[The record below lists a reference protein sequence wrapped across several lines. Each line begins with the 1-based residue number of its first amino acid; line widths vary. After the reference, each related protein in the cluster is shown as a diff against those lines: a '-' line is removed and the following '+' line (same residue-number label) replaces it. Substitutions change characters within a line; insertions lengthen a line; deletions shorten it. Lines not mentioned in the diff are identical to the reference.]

1 MSVGEWLDERLGHRA
16 LLQRLM
22 DHEIPGGA
30 RWAYVFGSAIT
41 FALAIQ
47 IVTGLALM
55 TAYSP
60 GTATAWASVHFI
72 THNLPAGWVLR
83 GMHHWGSQAMIV
95 LLGAH
100 LLQTGLFGAY
110 RRPRELNWYFG
121 LALLGLTFA
130 LSQTGTLLPA
140 DQKGYWA
147 TRVDTNIAG
156 TSPVIGGVLQ
166 RLILGGA
173 DYGSLT
179 LTRFYAL
186 HVALLP
192 LAMIALTV
200 LHVAV
205 FRKHGVTPPHGVRA
219 PTQAFF
225 PRQAALD
232 LAGGM
237 VVLAAVL
244 ALTLR
249 AHGAPLDAPADPTS
263 DYPARPEWYFMSLF
277 ELRKLVHGPLETP
290 VILATPA
297 VVGGYLALLPV
308 IDRSGTN
315 ALRGRLAA
323 LSPLLVGFAGMLA
336 MLALAL
342 AQDGK
347 DAKYQAAR
355 AEADASARTASVIAM
370 GGVPVEGPLYMLAH
384 DPELRGR
391 ALFKKS
397 CAPCHVLG
405 DLGDAKKATGPAL
418 DGWGTEAWVASMMDD
433 PDAPDRFGHTP
444 FKTMMPSML
453 RPAPDRKP
461 EDGPFKPMPET
472 DIKAV
477 AVFLASRSDGLE
489 STKPP
494 VRDAHDL
501 EAGEKIVSVRCTTCH
516 LWKGDGDDA
525 SQGYAPELSAWGT
538 AAWVS
543 AQIAN
548 PATKATYRES
558 ALDPK
563 MKHHMPR
570 FDGDLPAADIELLA
584 RWTTAHSHGRKL
596 PRP

>member
-1 MSVGEWLDERLGHRA
+1 M
-16 LLQRLM
+16 
-22 DHEIPGGA
+22 
-30 RWAYVFGSAIT
+30 
-41 FALAIQ
+41 
-47 IVTGLALM
+47 
-55 TAYSP
+55 
-60 GTATAWASVHFI
+60 
-72 THNLPAGWVLR
+72 PAGWVLR

-110 RRPRELNWYFG
+110 RRPREINWYFG
-121 LALLGLTFA
+121 LALLGLTLA

-156 TSPVIGGVLQ
+156 MSPVIGGVLQ

-179 LTRFYAL
+179 LTRFYAM
-186 HVALLP
+186 HAALLP
-192 LAMIALTV
+192 LAMIALV
-200 LHVAV
+200 VVHVAL
-205 FRKHGVTPPHGVRA
+205 FRKHGATPPHGARA
-219 PTQAFF
+219 PAEAFF
-225 PRQAALD
+225 PRQAGLD
-232 LAGGM
+232 VAGGM
-237 VVLAAVL
+237 LVLAVVL

-249 AHGAPLDAPADPTS
+249 AHGAPLAGPADPTS
-263 DYPARPEWYFMSLF
+263 DYPARPEWYFMPLF
-277 ELRKLVHGPLETP
+277 ELRKLFHGSLETP
-290 VILATPA
+290 ALLATPA
-297 VVGGYLALLPV
+297 IVGGYLLLLPV

-315 ALRGRLAA
+315 ALRGRLAV
-323 LSPLLVGFAGMLA
+323 LSPLVVGFAGMLA
-336 MLALAL
+336 MLGLAL
-342 AQDGK
+342 SQDAR

-355 AEADASARTASVIAM
+355 AEADASARMASVIAM

-391 ALFKKS
+391 ALFAKS
-397 CAPCHVLG
+397 CAPCHVLE
-405 DLGDAKKATGPAL
+405 DLGSAKKATASAL
-418 DGWGTEAWVASMMDD
+418 DGWGTEVWAASMMDD

-444 FKTMMPSML
+444 YKGMMPSML

-461 EDGPFKPMPET
+461 DDGPFKPMPET
-472 DIKAV
+472 EIKAV

-489 STKPP
+489 SSKPP

-516 LWKGDGDDA
+516 FWKGDGDDA
-525 SQGYAPELSAWGT
+525 SQGYAPELSTWGT

-563 MKHHMPR
+563 MKRHMPR

-584 RWTTAHSHGRKL
+584 RWVTAHSHGRKL
-596 PRP
+596 ARP